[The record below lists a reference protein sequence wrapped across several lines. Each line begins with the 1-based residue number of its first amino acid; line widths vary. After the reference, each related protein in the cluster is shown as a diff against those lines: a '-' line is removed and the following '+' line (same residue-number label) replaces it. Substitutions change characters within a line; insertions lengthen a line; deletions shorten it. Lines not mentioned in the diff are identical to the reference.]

1 MEVNAIFQ
9 SESKIDENNDFEVE
23 FKNGQE
29 IIELF
34 FNKDREYYMSNA
46 IAFVKNKNFTY
57 DTAVFDLETI
67 AKRHLPEK
75 KFNPPFA
82 KQIAIDH
89 SQEGLTT
96 KYYKKYAHKLDTS
109 KIQTYKKK
117 YKYFNTDTKKV
128 EEFEAYDVIS
138 HMKAG
143 VIYKAS
149 DTDSSDLYSEI
160 NFK

>member
-46 IAFVKNKNFTY
+46 IAFVENKNFTY